1 MAIIDQKEIISSNG
15 IKKEIDK
22 NSTSLAL
29 DILQRGLYAFPIQ
42 STVRELASNAYDAIK
57 ERDVAKSIISGETDI
72 EDHFDVTKNT
82 DGIYT
87 DSGFDADYFDL
98 QWLSDDPKAYI
109 FYEEGKQ
116 KDTLR
121 IVDNGVGLGQK
132 RLVGYFQLNYSTKRT
147 NKDALGK
154 WGLGSKVALALGVDS
169 FRVIT
174 RYNGKKFKFDVFLD
188 KVESVISKFGD
199 NGMNEEII
207 LKEKIE
213 PTYDDKGKQLTEG
226 QEEYIAYC
234 EDTTEKNGL
243 EIIVDIKK
251 HNKQK
256 FFDAI
261 RSQLMYMPDIKFM
274 HRAENKMSHEHV
286 DIQAKVLYRDND
298 IILSEST
305 IYNKPHILLGTGKA
319 LINYGFVAFNEL
331 EIEPK
336 GGAVGLILDI
346 NDIEVTPSRE
356 APVWSTRTRDA
367 VLKKYTDVTATATK
381 LVEAQLKQEKD
392 YMKWLA
398 TAASTMHALKY
409 GNTGDNDSVVSRLAS
424 IIDVQAISNLR
435 FPGDG
440 SIAFKNDDKAMFGD
454 FITAWEVKYN
464 SYEKKIERKKVK
476 DLGLLNKPV
485 YFVADNAKGLVDRY
499 LFEEEGVFIQVRL
512 KEGAG
517 KNKYAKHVLASTM
530 KDYSTVVVPQDR
542 LDIYESE
549 DLTEEEENTV
559 VANVAAKNRKLNQEI
574 VIHKLQS
581 GSSSHGRHYSF
592 FKQDEKISNVFSL
605 NQGSTCLYSVYGER
619 DYLHQVLEMLPSDML
634 TCEYS
639 RIDEEIL
646 FHHIGDKRRVN
657 AMMVAAE
664 NKKYLASSNSFTQLD
679 KFIVDDYDEEE
690 GKVMFSKHIK
700 LAASFAFVREIVRE
714 NYHKVVE
721 ELNKEQF
728 KYVHKFDY
736 KTFVRYVEPWQGSYG
751 PKRLATQQPWYK
763 DCIKYH
769 AGQLGLI
776 ELDEDASDNLL
787 EEIENNI
794 PDILCDRI
802 SDEIKEVDI
811 LDKDVI
817 EEILN
822 LIKYYGPV
830 STLIKNIGGGY
841 YSDSTEKEQNAK
853 KVAILCKMLNENPE
867 LIDEWD
873 FPNYFGEKRDDE

>member
-1 MAIIDQKEIISSNG
+1 MAIIEEKKVISSNG

-57 ERDVAKSIISGETDI
+57 ERDVARSILSGETKV
-72 EDHFDVTKNT
+72 EDHFDLSKSE

-87 DSGFDADYFDL
+87 DSGFDEDYFDL
-98 QWLSDDPKAYI
+98 NWLSTDPKAYI

-132 RLVGYFQLNYSTKRT
+132 RLVGYFQLNYSTKRK

-188 KVESVISKFGD
+188 KVESVIPKFGEK
-199 NGMNEEII
+199 GMNEEVI
-207 LKEKIE
+207 LKPKSADQ
-213 PTYDDKGKQLTEG
+213 P
-226 QEEYIAYC
+226 EYIAYC

-243 EIIVDIKK
+243 ELIVEVKK

-261 RSQLMYMPDIKFM
+261 KSQLMYMPDIKFM
-274 HRAENKMSHEHV
+274 HRAENKMSHEEV
-286 DIQAKVLYRDND
+286 DIKAKVLYRDKD

-305 IYNKPHILLGTGKA
+305 IYNKPHILLGTGNA

-367 VLKKYTDVTATATK
+367 VLKKYNDVTATATK

-392 YMKWLA
+392 YIKWLA
-398 TAASTMHALKY
+398 TASATMHALKY
-409 GNTGDNDSVVSRLAS
+409 GNTGDNDNVVSRLAS

-440 SIAFKNDDKAMFGD
+440 SITFKNDDKQMFGD
-454 FITAWEVKYN
+454 FVTAWEVKYN

-485 YFVADNAKGLVDRY
+485 YYVEDNAKGLVDRY
-499 LFEEEGVFIQVRL
+499 IFEEEGTFIQIRI
-512 KEGAG
+512 KEGG
-517 KNKYAKHVLASTM
+517 DKNKYVKHVLASQM
-530 KDYSTVVVPQDR
+530 KDYAQVVVPQDR
-542 LDIYESE
+542 LDLYESE

-559 VANVAAKNRKLNQEI
+559 VANVAAKNRKLNKEI
-574 VIHKLQS
+574 VIHKLQD
-581 GSSSHGRHYSF
+581 GSSSHGRFYSF
-592 FKQDEKISNVFSL
+592 YKYDEKISNIFSI
-605 NQGSTCLYSVYGER
+605 NQGATCLYCVYGER
-619 DYLHQVLEMLPSDML
+619 DYLHQVLEMLPNDML
-634 TCEYS
+634 VPGYS
-639 RIDEEIL
+639 RIDNDVLYKYID
-646 FHHIGDKRRVN
+646 DKRKVN
-657 AMMVAAE
+657 AIMVAAE
-664 NKKYLASSNSFTQLD
+664 NKRYLASSNSFTQLD
-679 KFIVDDYDEEE
+679 DFIVKDYDEET
-690 GKVMFSKHIK
+690 GKVTFSKHVR

-714 NYHKVVE
+714 NYSKIVD
-721 ELNKEQF
+721 ELNREQF

-736 KTFVRYVEPWQGSYG
+736 ETFQCYVEPWQGSYG

-769 AGQLGLI
+769 ASQLGLI
-776 ELDEDASDNLL
+776 ELDEDASDSLL
-787 EEIENNI
+787 EEIEDTI
-794 PDILCDRI
+794 PDILCDKVT
-802 SDEIKEVDI
+802 DEIKEVDI
-811 LDKDVI
+811 LDKDLI

-822 LIKYYGPV
+822 LIKYYAPV
-830 STLIKNIGGGY
+830 STLVKNIGGGY
-841 YSDSTEKEQNAK
+841 YSDSSEKKDNAK
-853 KVAILCKMLNENPE
+853 KIAILCKMLNENPD
-867 LIDEWD
+867 LIGEWD
-873 FPNYFGEKRDDE
+873 FPNYVGVKRDDE